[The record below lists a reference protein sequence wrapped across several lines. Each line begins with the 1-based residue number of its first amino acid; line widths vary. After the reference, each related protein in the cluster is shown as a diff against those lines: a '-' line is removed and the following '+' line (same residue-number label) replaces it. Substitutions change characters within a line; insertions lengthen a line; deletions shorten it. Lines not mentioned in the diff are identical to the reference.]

1 MNDDGAHAPEGGINL
16 AKPVYVKFEMPKD
29 LADKTYELVELAR
42 DGGKIRKGTNEVTK
56 LVERGETLMV
66 VMAEDVSPPE
76 ILMHMPALCEERNV
90 PYAFVPSKAELGNA
104 CGLEKPTAAVAILDA
119 AKGKPALDD
128 LTEKLKALKK

>member
-16 AKPVYVKFEMPKD
+16 AKPVYVKFEMPKE

-42 DGGKIRKGTNEVTK
+42 DGGKLRKGTNEVTK
-56 LVERGETLMV
+56 LVERGETHMV
-66 VMAEDVSPPE
+66 IMAEDVSP
-76 ILMHMPALCEERNV
+76 PALCEERNV

-119 AKGKPALDD
+119 AKGKPMLDEIAD
-128 LTEKLKALKK
+128 KLKALKK

>member
-1 MNDDGAHAPEGGINL
+1 M
-16 AKPVYVKFEMPKD
+16 AKPIYVKFETPKE
-29 LADKTYELVELAR
+29 LADRTYEVVELAR

-56 LVERGETLMV
+56 LVERGEALLV

-90 PYAFVPSKAELGNA
+90 PYAYVPSKTELGNA
-104 CGLEKPTAAVAILDA
+104 SGLEKPTAAVAIVDA

-128 LTEKLKALKK
+128 LSVRLRELRK